1 MKRMILLVEDDASDE
16 KLTLLAFRNCGV
28 ENEMVVVR
36 DGAEA
41 IEYLF
46 AEGRYLDRDPN
57 VQPSVVL
64 LDLKLPKL
72 DGVDVLRRLRAD
84 ERTRLL
90 PVVVLSASKEEED
103 VVRCYDLGANG
114 YVRKPVEFA
123 AFAAAAK
130 TLGIFWLTLNEP
142 APPRAPS

>member
-1 MKRMILLVEDDASDE
+1 MKRMILLVEDNASDE

-41 IEYLF
+41 LEYLF

-57 VQPSVVL
+57 VQPAVVL

>member
-1 MKRMILLVEDDASDE
+1 MKSMILLVEDDARDE

>member
-1 MKRMILLVEDDASDE
+1 MILLAEDNASDE

-28 ENEMVVVR
+28 EHEMVVVR

-41 IEYLF
+41 LEYLF
-46 AEGRYLDRDPN
+46 AEGRYRDRDPN
-57 VQPSVVL
+57 AQPSVVL

-90 PVVVLSASKEEED
+90 PVVVLSASKEDED

-142 APPRAPS
+142 APLRMAP

>member
-1 MKRMILLVEDDASDE
+1 MKRMILLVEDNASDE
-16 KLTLLAFRNCGV
+16 KLTLLAFRDCGV
-28 ENEMVVVR
+28 ENEVVVVR

-41 IEYLF
+41 LEYLF
-46 AEGRYLDRDPN
+46 VEGRYRDRDPS
-57 VQPSVVL
+57 VRPSVIL

-103 VVRCYDLGANG
+103 VARCYDLGANG

-142 APPRAPS
+142 APPRVVS

>member
-1 MKRMILLVEDDASDE
+1 MKRTILLVEDNASDE
-16 KLTLLAFRNCGV
+16 KLTLLAFRDCGV
-28 ENEMVVVR
+28 ENQMVVVR

-41 IEYLF
+41 LEYLF
-46 AEGRYLDRDPN
+46 AEGRHRHRDPK

-84 ERTRLL
+84 ERTKLL
-90 PVVVLSASKEEED
+90 PVVVLSASKEDED

-114 YVRKPVEFA
+114 YVRKPVEFTD
-123 AFAAAAK
+123 FAEVAR
-130 TLGIFWLTLNEP
+130 TLGVFWLTLNEP
-142 APPRAPS
+142 APPRGAS